1 MGNNSHPINGLMDS
15 SLQNLRSLVDADTII
30 GEAIT
35 APDGTIIIPVSK
47 VSFGFVS
54 GGSDIP
60 SSKQPELFGGGA
72 GGGVSMAP
80 EVIDKLGALF
90 QKKEK
95 PAREAKTAGDDPQ
108 AGTEIHIDL

>member
-1 MGNNSHPINGLMDS
+1 
-15 SLQNLRSLVDADTII
+15 V
-30 GEAIT
+30 
-35 APDGTIIIPVSK
+35 
-47 VSFGFVS
+47 
-54 GGSDIP
+54 
-60 SSKQPELFGGGA
+60 GA
-72 GGGVSMAP
+72 GGGVSVQPLAFLVIKDGRVDLLQMNDNKTTADRVVSMAP

>member
-1 MGNNSHPINGLMDS
+1 MNDNKTT
-15 SLQNLRSLVDADTII
+15 ADR
-30 GEAIT
+30 
-35 APDGTIIIPVSK
+35 V
-47 VSFGFVS
+47 
-54 GGSDIP
+54 
-60 SSKQPELFGGGA
+60 
-72 GGGVSMAP
+72 VSMAP